1 MRNKTLDII
10 GITLSGF
17 LWWLQV
23 LKPFRGVPTNV
34 WHFFHKWIYENSII
48 IGVYTVVTIVA
59 LHVLSWLLG
68 NKNEQVWVNHVLQ
81 YILNQNFG
89 GNNYHTRITI
99 MKAEKGYRIIF
110 KYIYKALLCNFFNNF
125 REHTWKIYLRHIPIH
140 LSSKYLVVYARY
152 SYPNEDTNTFIHF
165 RITKCDNGIAVK
177 SFKEGQTLFMNT
189 KNINTLNIPY
199 KYENVDQREK
209 RKIDKYM
216 SDSYISRQNYTSLCL
231 MRTRANNIWS
241 TPLMR
246 DNQQSWGVLIIDND
260 EVKEVKFQ
268 DKIDTTVESCI
279 RILQLT
285 LTSK

>member
-1 MRNKTLDII
+1 MAIKDLRLDI
-10 GITLSGF
+10 SD
-17 LWWLQV
+17 
-23 LKPFRGVPTNV
+23 
-34 WHFFHKWIYENSII
+34 Y
-48 IGVYTVVTIVA
+48 
-59 LHVLSWLLG
+59 SWLLCG
-68 NKNEQVWVNHVLQ
+68 S
-81 YILNQNFG
+81 
-89 GNNYHTRITI
+89 
-99 MKAEKGYRIIF
+99 
-110 KYIYKALLCNFFNNF
+110 KYFNNF

-165 RITKCDNGIAVK
+165 RITKCVNGIAVK
-177 SFKEGQTLFMNT
+177 SFKEGQTLFMIT
-189 KNINTLNIPY
+189 KNINTVNIPY
-199 KYENVDQREK
+199 KYENADQRDK
-209 RKIDKYM
+209 HKIDKYM
-216 SDSYISRQNYTSLCL
+216 SDSYISLQNYTSLCL

-260 EVKEVKFQ
+260 EAKEVKFQ